1 MCSFLHVNICVSSSR
16 LETKIFAFGVL
27 FELNKSCPSSIDG
40 TASLNARACGWVW
53 SKAYDDNFLAFVT
66 LVRQTKFEG
75 NVFPF

>member
-40 TASLNARACGWVW
+40 TASLMHERVARYGRKRMMISAL
-53 SKAYDDNFLAFVT
+53 F
-66 LVRQTKFEG
+66 R
-75 NVFPF
+75 